1 MSRFDASISNY
12 MWSISDV
19 LEGKIKV
26 EFLRL

>member
-1 MSRFDASISNY
+1 

-26 EFLRL
+26 ELAGFSLCRNL